1 MKLRH
6 SWSPTL
12 TAHDILS
19 FMQSCVLPGACAVL
33 LQQLGASV
41 GLGRHS
47 GHQCCAHLFLGLLEM
62 GPKAPYGIFLQL
74 PRESIGAP
82 GRGAA
87 AQPCALHQPCWR
99 DGHRATLSLWVT
111 QGVTQ
116 KSSRELL
123 DSSWR
128 CSTASLGPL
137 TLPLEPICSIPGMHH
152 LPCCGPGCFSGKGT
166 PRATCWDTQSC
177 EQTPPMEQSKSW
189 AGDLINR
196 VCRANPISS

>member
-1 MKLRH
+1 MLCSPV
-6 SWSPTL
+6 SW
-12 TAHDILS
+12 
-19 FMQSCVLPGACAVL
+19 AV
-33 LQQLGASV
+33 GDGEV
-41 GLGRHS
+41 
-47 GHQCCAHLFLGLLEM
+47 
-62 GPKAPYGIFLQL
+62 PKAPCGIFLQL
-74 PRESIGAP
+74 PRDSIGAP

-87 AQPCALHQPCWR
+87 AQPCALCQPCWR
-99 DGHRATLSLWVT
+99 DGHGATLSPWVT

-123 DSSWR
+123 DSSCW

-152 LPCCGPGCFSGKGT
+152 LPPCGPGCFSGKET

-189 AGDLINR
+189 AGGLINR